1 MAIESVLEMMD
12 SGYIPNGFSRA
23 YKSDEV
29 IPDKLFFCD
38 DELQEYDIPKGI
50 RHIGAGAFAGC
61 SNLRKIH
68 IPDTV
73 ESIDYSAFADCISLE
88 EITLPDS
95 VWYVACDMCHDCTSL
110 KSVRYTHSGAG
121 IPLAAFAGCT
131 SLEEIN
137 IPDECLNIGVQAF
150 IHTALVSVVIP
161 KGATVCCDA
170 FSENSNLQEVVFGDG
185 AIVEH
190 HAFCDCKGLRR
201 IYNLK
206 NAEYVDPHAFD
217 VG

>member
-1 MAIESVLEMMD
+1 MTSVLEIMD

-23 YKSDEV
+23 YEPDEV
-29 IPDKLFFCD
+29 ISDKMFFCD
-38 DELQEYDIPKGI
+38 DELQEYSIPKGI

-61 SNLRKIH
+61 SNLRKIR

-73 ESIDYSAFADCISLE
+73 ESIDYSAFADCTSLE

-95 VWYVACDMCHDCTSL
+95 VWYVACDMCHGCTSL
-110 KSVRYTHSGAG
+110 KSVKYTHSGAG

-131 SLEEIN
+131 SLQEIN
-137 IPDECLNIGVQAF
+137 IPDSVTYIGVQAF

-161 KGATVCCDA
+161 KNAEICADA
-170 FSENSNLQEVVFGDG
+170 FSETTLQEVVFGDG
-185 AIVEH
+185 AIIEH
-190 HAFCDCKGLRR
+190 HAFYDCKCLRL